1 MFNLEI
7 AVEEWCQ
14 GIGNPQ
20 GKSAELKEELKDHLY
35 CEIEALLEEGLTDQQ
50 AFSLATK
57 KLGQPDVLLD
67 EYSKNRIVFSRM
79 CNSTETSLSEYSQ
92 QRSHVMSYKQSSK
105 RIISQSVLWAVAM
118 LSSGLLLGESDQYFF
133 YILLLVVLATVSI
146 AMDPGHKEVLRVER
160 RYVCRLLGIGQ
171 NRENS

>member
-1 MFNLEI
+1 
-7 AVEEWCQ
+7 
-14 GIGNPQ
+14 
-20 GKSAELKEELKDHLY
+20 
-35 CEIEALLEEGLTDQQ
+35 
-50 AFSLATK
+50 
-57 KLGQPDVLLD
+57 
-67 EYSKNRIVFSRM
+67 
-79 CNSTETSLSEYSQ
+79 
-92 QRSHVMSYKQSSK
+92 MSYKQSSK